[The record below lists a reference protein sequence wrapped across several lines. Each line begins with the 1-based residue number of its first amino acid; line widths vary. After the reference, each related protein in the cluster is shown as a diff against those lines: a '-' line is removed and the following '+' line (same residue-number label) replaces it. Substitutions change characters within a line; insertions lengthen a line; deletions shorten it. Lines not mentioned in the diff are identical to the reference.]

1 MDRVLKLWNQY
12 EQDARAVAMANGW
25 LFDKSN
31 STTIT
36 TQQSTSSI
44 AQT

>member
-25 LFDKSN
+25 LL
-31 STTIT
+31 TTAIAPLSPPNN
-36 TQQSTSSI
+36 QQVV
-44 AQT
+44 